1 MQQYAWYQAEALQ
14 QLRGSTSSA
23 SSENHNAAA
32 LPSAVPAPSSSL
44 EFTIGQHMRQFKIA
58 WRARKGGRCDE
69 SEAGRRNRA
78 ALNER
83 RVQGRAYTGW
93 RGVGGRGTAQAG
105 RQAGRRIGRSGKQ
118 AGSAAAHLQ
127 NITRTYAQRR

>member
-83 RVQGRAYTGW
+83 RVQGRAYTGC
-93 RGVGGRGTAQAG
+93 GATATQSYSGGQQASSFSITS
-105 RQAGRRIGRSGKQ
+105 RRR
-118 AGSAAAHLQ
+118 
-127 NITRTYAQRR
+127 